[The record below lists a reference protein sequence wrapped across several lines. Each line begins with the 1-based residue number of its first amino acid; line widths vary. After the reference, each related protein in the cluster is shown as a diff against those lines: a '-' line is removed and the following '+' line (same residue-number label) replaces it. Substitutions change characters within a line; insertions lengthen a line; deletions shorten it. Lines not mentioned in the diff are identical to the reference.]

1 MITRSS
7 VRTRIVRLLAMAL
20 IAVVAV
26 CAYPVAAQIDNALT
40 VAVLNF
46 DMANVR
52 QWWTWSWDVSDGIAG
67 LVAEALVGKGNYKVL
82 EREQLKAI
90 LAEQDFGASGRVD
103 ESKAVEIGKLL
114 GARLL
119 IFGTVNEFDYASTG
133 GIKILGVTL
142 SGSKAVTSL
151 SGRIVDALT
160 GEILGSVTGSA
171 EEKGTSFSLNTYMG
185 LSFSAKEFKNSTV
198 GKSVDAAID
207 SFASA
212 AAAKIEEVS
221 GKLAAAAQR
230 QSITGVVLAVIP
242 DGVIINLGSSAGVL
256 KGQYFDVFRLTYVP
270 GLMDPVRIPVG
281 TLKIISSDPNA
292 AVGQMEPGA
301 SSPVQVGDVVTPR

>member
-1 MITRSS
+1 MT
-7 VRTRIVRLLAMAL
+7 VKPMMHTRIAKLLA
-20 IAVVAV
+20 VAV
-26 CAYPVAAQIDNALT
+26 MIVAAMCACPAAAQIDNTLT

-52 QWWTWSWDVSDGIAG
+52 QWWSWSWDVSDGISG
-67 LVAEALVGKGNYKVL
+67 LVAEALVGKGDYKVL
-82 EREQLKAI
+82 EREQLKSI
-90 LAEQDFGASGRVD
+90 LAEQDFGKSGRVD

-151 SGRIVDALT
+151 SGRIVDAMT
-160 GEILGSVTGSA
+160 GEILGSVSGQG

-198 GKSVDAAID
+198 GKSVDAAI
-207 SFASA
+207 STFASA
-212 AAAKIEEVS
+212 AAAKIGEVS

-242 DGVIINLGSSAGVL
+242 DGVIINLGSSAGVM

-281 TLKIISSDPNA
+281 MLKIISSDPGA

-301 SSPVQVGDVVTPR
+301 SSPVQVGDVVTPH